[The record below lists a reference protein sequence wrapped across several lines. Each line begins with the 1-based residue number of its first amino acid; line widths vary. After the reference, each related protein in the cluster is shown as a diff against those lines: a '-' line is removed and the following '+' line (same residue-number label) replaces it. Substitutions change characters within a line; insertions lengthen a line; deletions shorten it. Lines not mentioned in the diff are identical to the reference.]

1 MQHHYKEGKVGEGAW
16 SCDTVDY
23 VVDHSLIVIEI
34 IAKPRSDKVDY
45 VLTN

>member
-16 SCDTVDY
+16 SCDTV
-23 VVDHSLIVIEI
+23 VDHSLIVIEV